1 MLTQKQVWEKFSY
14 DGEEGVLRHRH
25 THWGRKREGKV
36 LKALTDKGYV
46 VVYINGKNY
55 FAHRIIWLWV
65 YGEFP
70 EAGIDHVN
78 RNRADNRLDNL
89 REATQKQNLANR
101 SKSRCN
107 TSGYVGV
114 ARKKDTRGWVA
125 TCKFEGKNKH
135 LGVFDTA
142 EEASEA
148 YQAFASQLRG
158 AFHPT

>member
-1 MLTQKQVWEKFSY
+1 MITQKRVWELFTFN
-14 DGEEGVLRHRH
+14 DEEGALYYRE
-25 THWGRKREGKV
+25 TTGAKGKKGRKAGS
-36 LKALTDKGYV
+36 LSDKGYRRV
-46 VVYINGKNY
+46 FVDGKSY
-55 FAHRIIWLWV
+55 FAHRVIWLWV

-70 EAGIDHVN
+70 AAGIDH
-78 RNRADNRLDNL
+78 RNHIHDDNRLDNL

-101 SKSRCN
+101 SISRCN

-158 AFHPT
+158 VFHPT